1 MWRIFNFIT
10 LISGAYLAYVLILI
24 FLMNFVPLGSHDETV
39 LMEKLGASWE
49 NVFIALLTCV
59 ISVYIGKWLYDRDI

>member
-10 LISGAYLAYVLILI
+10 LISGAYLVYVLILMT
-24 FLMNFVPLGSHDETV
+24 FTRKGAHNNYS
-39 LMEKLGASWE
+39 LMEKAGGGWE
-49 NVFIALLTCV
+49 NVIIALLTCV

>member
-10 LISGAYLAYVLILI
+10 LISGAYLVYVLILMT
-24 FLMNFVPLGSHDETV
+24 FTRKGAHNNYDLMD
-39 LMEKLGASWE
+39 KAGASGE
-49 NVFIALLTCV
+49 NVIIALLTCV